1 MLYVSNNHPHRH
13 HHHFDQ
19 DQDDNYAECDYFADY
34 DYYADYD
41 YAEYRS
47 ERVAGIVAG
56 GGLSQH
62 DCREIFRHQIEK
74 VTTCTD
80 MMMS

>member
-1 MLYVSNNHPHRH
+1 MLYVSNNHPHLH
-13 HHHFDQ
+13 HHHCDQ
-19 DQDDNYAECDYFADY
+19 DQDND
-34 DYYADYD
+34 YADYA

-74 VTTCTD
+74 VTTCSD
-80 MMMS
+80 MMMF